1 MPQPRLGLAGK
12 WLAFENVLL
21 HQPLLNEARIPF
33 VGKVICLPENKNY
46 RYHSIIKKKNKI
58 IITNNKTNGYYLLSY
73 LQSKL
78 VSNCQLIN
86 SLF

>member
-33 VGKVICLPENKNY
+33 VGKVICSPENKNY
-46 RYHSIIKKKNKI
+46 RYHSIIKKRLSWKMRSNVKEKI
-58 IITNNKTNGYYLLSY
+58 ICYSAKGLNDCEFVRGD
-73 LQSKL
+73 
-78 VSNCQLIN
+78 V
-86 SLF
+86 